1 MKKYFCWGEDKEDL
15 TEQVNI
21 SVFHLSKTAAIAS
34 NPVAKKRST
43 KTALIKG
50 SSAAKKRLKK
60 WRVCVTCSQGHEN
73 IFEGEALSLPKPDVV
88 LKR

>member
-21 SVFHLSKTAAIAS
+21 AVFQLSKTAKIGGK
-34 NPVAKKRST
+34 PLAKKKST
-43 KTALIKG
+43 KTTLITG
-50 SSAAKKRLKK
+50 SSAAKKKLKK